1 MTPQSVDDD
10 PSGTLS
16 DSETSSQEVK
26 VTTRQL
32 EWIVE
37 QAKEL
42 PLLDL
47 GYGKGELAILLARR
61 GIDVIGV
68 DTDAAAL
75 DACCTR
81 LAQQPSNVAAC
92 VKLIHANPAQL
103 IMASNS
109 VGTVLIQD
117 NCFSSNDV
125 SALLTRCLDVLR
137 PSGSLILRLRFGQR
151 MHEQE
156 GQEFILS
163 DCCAQYRTT
172 YFLS

>member
-1 MTPQSVDDD
+1 MTLLALYP
-10 PSGTLS
+10 
-16 DSETSSQEVK
+16 DSETSHQEVK
-26 VTTRQL
+26 VTARQL

-47 GYGKGELAILLARR
+47 GCGKGELAILLGRR

-81 LAQQPSNVAAC
+81 LAQQPSNVAPC

-103 IMASNS
+103 IMARQLCRN
-109 VGTVLIQD
+109 G
-117 NCFSSNDV
+117 
-125 SALLTRCLDVLR
+125 
-137 PSGSLILRLRFGQR
+137 P
-151 MHEQE
+151 
-156 GQEFILS
+156 
-163 DCCAQYRTT
+163 
-172 YFLS
+172 